1 MIIDD
6 EPMAIDLLQDYV
18 SRVPSLELTGSCR
31 DAVTALE
38 ELQARPVDLLFLDI
52 DMPDLTG
59 IQLLKSLPRPPL
71 VIFTTAHAEYAVE
84 SYEYQAV
91 DYLLKPIRFERFL
104 KAVHK
109 ALEHHRP
116 GAAPG
121 AAEPLAGMIF
131 IKSGTDI
138 HPVDVS
144 DLLYVEGA
152 GNYVSFVTTEKTVLS
167 LMSMTAALELLP
179 ERSFVRIH
187 RSYIVAVR
195 HIGLIETDHVRIGDR
210 RLPVGEKFRKN
221 LSRLYRRDG

>member
-6 EPMAIDLLQDYV
+6 EPMAIDLLRDYV
-18 SRVPSLELTGSCR
+18 GRVPFLELTGSCR

-59 IQLLKSLPRPPL
+59 IQLLKSLPHQPL

-84 SYEYQAV
+84 SYEFQAV

-104 KAVHK
+104 KAVGK
-109 ALEHHRP
+109 AQERHRS
-116 GAAPG
+116 GAAPRS
-121 AAEPLAGMIF
+121 AEPPAGMIF

-138 HPVDVS
+138 HPVDVD

-152 GNYVSFVTTEKTVLS
+152 GNYVSFVTTEKAVLS
-167 LMSMTAALELLP
+167 LMNMTAALELLP

-195 HIGLIETDHVRIGDR
+195 HIDLIETDHVRMGDR

-221 LSRLYRRDG
+221 LSRLYHRDG